1 MLRKQD
7 LQADKTDSFVALY
20 DAEGRLRWAG
30 HAAGVGTQRI
40 NAIATSPSG
49 DLYVAGEFEETL
61 HLGPATLEAQV
72 VSGLDLF
79 VAKYD
84 AATITVKETVAEV
97 PNDVVLKPN
106 YPNPFNLV
114 TTIEYVLPAVARVTL
129 KVYDVLGRE
138 VVTLVDGIQG
148 AGRQEAVFE
157 GTRLPSGTYLYRLEA
172 SGQVRTG
179 AMLLLK

>member
-1 MLRKQD
+1 MMPRG
-7 LQADKTDSFVALY
+7 V
-20 DAEGRLRWAG
+20 WAG
-30 HAAGVGTQRI
+30 HAAGIGTQSI

-61 HLGPATLEAQV
+61 HLGPATLEA
-72 VSGLDLF
+72 VSGFDLF

-84 AATITVKETVAEV
+84 AATITAKETVEEV

-114 TTIEYVLPAVARVTL
+114 TTIEYVLPTAARVTL

-138 VVTLVDGIQG
+138 VATLVDGLQG

-157 GTRLPSGTYLYRLEA
+157 GTHLPSGTYLYRLQT

-179 AMLLLK
+179 ALLLLK